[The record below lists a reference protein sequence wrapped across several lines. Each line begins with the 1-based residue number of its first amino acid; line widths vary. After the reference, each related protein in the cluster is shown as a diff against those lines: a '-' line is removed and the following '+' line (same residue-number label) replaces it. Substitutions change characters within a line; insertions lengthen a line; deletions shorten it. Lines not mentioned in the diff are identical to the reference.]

1 MVFSSLHGAFY
12 LRGNMIRALLRF
24 LLFEMPIAFVTGL
37 TYILF
42 DWQEIIQT
50 QFRVLKQW
58 RPDMKK
64 RYLADYLNQCYKQVH
79 EDEKQEDEK
88 RLDKD

>member
-1 MVFSSLHGAFY
+1 
-12 LRGNMIRALLRF
+12 MIRALLRF
-24 LLFEMPIAFVTGL
+24 FLFEMPIAFLTGL

-42 DWQEIIQT
+42 DKQEIIQT

-64 RYLADYLNQCYKQVH
+64 RILADYLNKCYKQIH
-79 EDEKQEDEK
+79 EDEKQKDEK